1 MFEKTSLNYSSIEKP
16 QELFYNIGYYMEKYC
31 WDSRKILI
39 AEDEETNYLFVEA
52 ILEDTKAQLIWAK
65 DGNDVLD
72 LITKHEVDL
81 ILMDIKMPEMDG
93 LTATRTIRLTN
104 KDIPII
110 AQTAYAMSED
120 KSKCLSAGCNDYL
133 AKPISHNL
141 LLDTIGKYFTSPKL

>member
-1 MFEKTSLNYSSIEKP
+1 
-16 QELFYNIGYYMEKYC
+16 MEKYS
-31 WDSRKILI
+31 WGSRKILI

-52 ILEDTKAQLIWAK
+52 ILEDTNAELIWAR
-65 DGNDVLD
+65 DGKDVLK
-72 LITKHEVDL
+72 LISQHDVDL
-81 ILMDIKMPEMDG
+81 ILMDVKMPEMDG

-120 KSKCLSAGCNDYL
+120 KTKCLNAGCNDYL

-141 LLDTIGKYFTSPKL
+141 LLSTIDKYLK

>member
-1 MFEKTSLNYSSIEKP
+1 
-16 QELFYNIGYYMEKYC
+16 MEKYC

-52 ILEDTKAQLIWAK
+52 ILEDTNAQLIWAK
-65 DGNDVLD
+65 DGKDVLE
-72 LITKHEVDL
+72 LINKHDDFDL

-93 LTATRTIRLTN
+93 LTATRKIRQTN

-120 KSKCLSAGCNDYL
+120 KTKCLNAGCNDYL
-133 AKPISHNL
+133 AKPISHNVL
-141 LLDTIGKYFTSPKL
+141 LATIEKYFTTLKQTV